1 MRKASPWLQDVNQ
14 AVLKHQENGTI
25 EAIEK
30 RWFNKKSCDMNPFS
44 ELGIMNF
51 SGLFM
56 TVVIVLSFCVFAI
69 LVEFLLILMFMKVG
83 NRLGKFGKFVKR
95 FVFNLKKGEED
106 QVNIKYSFVFS
117 QRNQTWDVS
126 ASKETSEKTHQELG
140 FLNDAYVTPGETS
153 FHSALFN
160 TQTEQR
166 FHDNAYFAS
175 TKQSMKGKKLRQK
188 ETGNHTTNKNH
199 EMSNGKATYETCK
212 YADASDSSK
221 TKSLKQNGFVVTKL

>member
-25 EAIEK
+25 EAIVK
-30 RWFNKKSCDMNPFS
+30 RWFIKKSCDINPFS

-106 QVNIKYSFVFS
+106 QVNIKYSFAFS

-126 ASKETSEKTHQELG
+126 ASKETSEKTFQELG

-188 ETGNHTTNKNH
+188 ETGNHTTNENH

-212 YADASDSSK
+212 YADASDSNK

>member
-1 MRKASPWLQDVNQ
+1 MRKASPWFQDVNQ

-30 RWFNKKSCDMNPFS
+30 RWFNKKSCDINPFS

-56 TVVIVLSFCVFAI
+56 TVVIVFSFCVFAI

-106 QVNIKYSFVFS
+106 QVNINYSFVFS

-126 ASKETSEKTHQELG
+126 SSKETSEKTFQEFG
-140 FLNDAYVTPGETS
+140 FLNDAYVTLGESS

-166 FHDNAYFAS
+166 MHDNAYFAS

-188 ETGNHTTNKNH
+188 ETCNHTTNENH
-199 EMSNGKATYETCK
+199 EMSNGKATYKTCK

-221 TKSLKQNGFVVTKL
+221 TRSLKQNGFVVTKL

>member
-30 RWFNKKSCDMNPFS
+30 RWFNKKSCDLNPFS

-56 TVVIVLSFCVFAI
+56 TVVIVSSFCVFAI

-83 NRLGKFGKFVKR
+83 NRLGKFGKLVKR

-106 QVNIKYSFVFS
+106 EVNIKYWFVLS
-117 QRNQTWDVS
+117 QRNQTRDVS
-126 ASKETSEKTHQELG
+126 ASKETSEKAFQELG
-140 FLNDAYVTPGETS
+140 YIND
-153 FHSALFN
+153 SALFN
-160 TQTEQR
+160 TQTEQQ
-166 FHDNAYFAS
+166 FHDDAYFAS

-199 EMSNGKATYETCK
+199 EMSNVKATYETWK

-221 TKSLKQNGFVVTKL
+221 TKRLKQNGFVVTKL

>member
-1 MRKASPWLQDVNQ
+1 MRKASPWLRDVNQ

-44 ELGIMNF
+44 ELGIINL

-56 TVVIVLSFCVFAI
+56 TVVIVLGFCVFAI

-126 ASKETSEKTHQELG
+126 SSKETSEKTFQEFG
-140 FLNDAYVTPGETS
+140 FLNDAYVTLGESS

-166 FHDNAYFAS
+166 MHDNAYFAS
-175 TKQSMKGKKLRQK
+175 TKQSMKGKKLGQK
-188 ETGNHTTNKNH
+188 ETCNHTTNENH
-199 EMSNGKATYETCK
+199 EMSYGKATYKTCK

>member
-1 MRKASPWLQDVNQ
+1 MRKASPWLRDVNQ

-44 ELGIMNF
+44 ELGIINL

-106 QVNIKYSFVFS
+106 QVNINYSFVFS

-126 ASKETSEKTHQELG
+126 SSKETSEKTFQEFG
-140 FLNDAYVTPGETS
+140 FLNDAYVTLGESS

-166 FHDNAYFAS
+166 LHDNAYFVS

-188 ETGNHTTNKNH
+188 ETGNHTTNENH
-199 EMSNGKATYETCK
+199 EMSNGKATYKTCK

>member
-30 RWFNKKSCDMNPFS
+30 RWFNKKSCDLNPFS

-56 TVVIVLSFCVFAI
+56 TVVIVSSFCVFAI

-106 QVNIKYSFVFS
+106 EVNIKYWFVLS
-117 QRNQTWDVS
+117 QRNQTRDVS
-126 ASKETSEKTHQELG
+126 ASKETSEKAFQELG
-140 FLNDAYVTPGETS
+140 YINDAYVTPGETS
-153 FHSALFN
+153 FHSALFS

-166 FHDNAYFAS
+166 FHDDEYFAS

-188 ETGNHTTNKNH
+188 GTGNHTTNKNH

-221 TKSLKQNGFVVTKL
+221 TKRLKQNGFVVTKL

>member
-30 RWFNKKSCDMNPFS
+30 RWFNKKSCDLNPFS

-56 TVVIVLSFCVFAI
+56 TVVIVLCFCVLAI
-69 LVEFLLILMFMKVG
+69 LVEFLLILMFMKLG

-106 QVNIKYSFVFS
+106 QVNIKYSLVFS
-117 QRNQTWDVS
+117 QRTQTWDVS
-126 ASKETSEKTHQELG
+126 ASTETSEKTFQELG
-140 FLNDAYVTPGETS
+140 FLNDAYFTPGETS

-166 FHDNAYFAS
+166 FHNNAYFAS
-175 TKQSMKGKKLRQK
+175 TKQSMKGKKLREQ
-188 ETGNHTTNKNH
+188 ETANHTTNEYH
-199 EMSNGKATYETCK
+199 EMPNGKATYETCK
-212 YADASDSSK
+212 YADASDSSR
-221 TKSLKQNGFVVTKL
+221 TKSLKQSGFVVTKL